1 MWTYPVYEYLLF
13 DLLYES
19 LTTGCWE
26 KENQVC
32 VSILCS
38 NVYSVE
44 KGSWLLGKNTIYMYI
59 MIMTGKSSIQEYLFG
74 IMAKKGFVQSHK
86 LVFVLNCF
94 SDLKVTSSHLAW

>member
-38 NVYSVE
+38 NVYSVGLFNPFTA
-44 KGSWLLGKNTIYMYI
+44 KGNLIDFTLSNVNRFYSSKGDPLAVKGLKNYLLTL
-59 MIMTGKSSIQEYLFG
+59 SQPR
-74 IMAKKGFVQSHK
+74 
-86 LVFVLNCF
+86 
-94 SDLKVTSSHLAW
+94 VT